1 MERLKK
7 IIGEIVFSVQILI
20 TFILVFEN
28 SIVVPPVLQAFGRLH
43 PLLLHLPIGLLLVT
57 VLLIFTRRYFE
68 GKTTGDLIALLLYF
82 TALTA
87 SVTTLM
93 GLMLSLEGTFAADQL
108 WLHKWLGVTLS
119 YLCSSLLLVRHNL
132 KMLKPLAMS
141 GAIVLIFTGHYGATL
156 THGEDF
162 VLAPLQVD
170 EPKVTRVVT
179 DSTALFTA
187 TIEPILES
195 KCYGCHN
202 EKKAKGN
209 LVLTSVEGMAKGG
222 KNGPL
227 WKAGESA
234 HSLVVD
240 RLLLPLDNKKHMP
253 PKDKT
258 QLSEDEIAFIS
269 LWINEGADTQKKL
282 NEFPE
287 HDTLRQLASGIIS
300 RYQSGENKEPQ
311 YRFQFASPDKIQKLS
326 RPNRSVF
333 QIARNEPAIQ
343 AEFFLRESFDAKYL
357 AELAEVKEQLVS
369 LNLSK
374 MPVKD
379 ENLKVIRKFENLE
392 VLNLNQTEIKGTE
405 LKQLAELPKLRSL
418 AVSGTQVSVEALRD
432 LGSSKSLREVF
443 IWNTPVTPKASAS
456 LAKTYPD
463 IHWNTGY
470 IPDSSEVLKL
480 NVPLLKNKN
489 AVLNHGES
497 VVFKHNLPGTIVRY
511 GVDGSDLDSIESPV
525 FTEPLV
531 VGDYAVIKTK
541 AFKEGWLSS
550 DVAEFIFFRKGYVPD
565 SVGLASQP
573 DERYQG
579 EGGKTLLDGNKGL
592 PDFYR
597 HPAWIA
603 FRETDLI
610 ADFAFEKEQPTV
622 KSVVLSYARNP
633 YMICLPPS
641 EMQVW
646 GGNHPA
652 QLKLIKK
659 LNPEASFEVKKTRI
673 EGIKID
679 LPPTSYKYYRLVAKP
694 VKKLPNG
701 NPDKR
706 KIWLMVDEVFW
717 N

>member
-1 MERLKK
+1 MERFKK
-7 IIGEIVFSVQILI
+7 IVGEIVFSVQILI
-20 TFILVFEN
+20 TFILVFED

-43 PLLLHLPIGLLLVT
+43 PLLLHLPIGLLLVA
-57 VLLIFTRRYFE
+57 VILIFTRSYFE
-68 GKTTGDLIALLLYF
+68 GKTTDDLIALLLYF

-119 YLCSSLLLVRHNL
+119 FLCSSLLLVRHNVRV
-132 KMLKPLAMS
+132 LKPLAMT

-162 VLAPLQVD
+162 VLAPLQVE
-170 EPKVTRVVT
+170 EPKVRRIVT
-179 DSTALFTA
+179 DSTALFSA

-209 LVLTSVEGMAKGG
+209 LVLTSAETMSKGG

-227 WKAGESA
+227 WKPGEAA
-234 HSLVVD
+234 HSLIVE
-240 RLLLPLDNKKHMP
+240 RLLLPIDDKEHMP

-282 NEFPE
+282 NEFQE
-287 HDTLRQLASGIIS
+287 EDTLRELASGIIS
-300 RYQSGENKEPQ
+300 RYQSGENNEPR
-311 YRFQFASPDKIQKLS
+311 YHFEFASGEKIEKLS

-392 VLNLNQTEIKGTE
+392 VLNLNQTEIEGAE
-405 LKQLAELPKLRSL
+405 LGQLAQLPKLRSL
-418 AVSGTQVSVEALRD
+418 AVSGTRISAEALRE

-443 IWNTPVTPKASAS
+443 IWNTSVTPEASAS
-456 LAKTYPD
+456 LAKLFPH
-463 IHWNTGY
+463 INWNVGY

-480 NVPLLKNKN
+480 NVPLLKNKD
-489 AVLNHGES
+489 AVLDPAEG
-497 VVFKHNLPGTIVRY
+497 VVFKHSLPGTVVRY
-511 GVDGSDLDSIESPV
+511 AVDGSDPDSIQSPV
-525 FTEPLV
+525 FTEPLAV
-531 VGDYAVIKTK
+531 EDYAVVKTK
-541 AFKEGWLSS
+541 AFKDGWISS
-550 DVAEFIFFRKGYVPD
+550 DVAEFIFFRKGFVPD
-565 SVGLASQP
+565 SVGLASKP

-579 EGGKTLLDGNKGL
+579 EGGNTLVDGNKGL

-603 FRETDLI
+603 FRETDLV
-610 ADFAFEKEQPTV
+610 ADFAFEKQPTV
-622 KSVVLSYARNP
+622 KSVTLSYARNP
-633 YMICLPPS
+633 YMMCLPPG

-646 GGNHPA
+646 GGNSPA

-659 LNPEASFEVKKTRI
+659 VNPEPSVELRKTRI
-673 EGIKID
+673 EGVKVD

-694 VKKLPNG
+694 VRKLPKG